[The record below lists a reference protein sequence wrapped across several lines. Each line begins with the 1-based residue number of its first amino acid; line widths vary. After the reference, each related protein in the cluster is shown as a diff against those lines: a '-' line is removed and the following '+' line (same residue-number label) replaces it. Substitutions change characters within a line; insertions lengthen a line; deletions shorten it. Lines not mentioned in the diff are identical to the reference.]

1 MQVIILNDIKCYQFD
16 NVLLFVF
23 YGYSYKHLRQKLAK
37 HSKISTLNTFMKE
50 YLGYSLV
57 DITNTG
63 IIRDSVNPKA
73 RNQQRNWETLVQC
86 LSLRTQA
93 HNIRTPEM
101 ATINLDDFAL
111 SGDLFGEMYTGQANV
126 WLFSWQIESDGI
138 YDTDVPMSLLL
149 KDFEDVPICTFLD
162 ETARFILPIFHPY
175 GAIKNIHFCSL

>member
-1 MQVIILNDIKCYQFD
+1 MI
-16 NVLLFVF
+16 
-23 YGYSYKHLRQKLAK
+23 
-37 HSKISTLNTFMKE
+37 E

-63 IIRDSVNPKA
+63 VIRESGDPKA

-93 HNIRTPEM
+93 HNIRTPEIV
-101 ATINLDDFAL
+101 TVNLDDFDLA
-111 SGDLFGEMYTGQANV
+111 GDLFGEIYTGESKV
-126 WLFSWQIESDGI
+126 WLFSWQIESAGI
-138 YDTDVPMSLLL
+138 YDSDVPMALLL

-175 GAIKNIHFCSL
+175 GAIKNIHFSGL